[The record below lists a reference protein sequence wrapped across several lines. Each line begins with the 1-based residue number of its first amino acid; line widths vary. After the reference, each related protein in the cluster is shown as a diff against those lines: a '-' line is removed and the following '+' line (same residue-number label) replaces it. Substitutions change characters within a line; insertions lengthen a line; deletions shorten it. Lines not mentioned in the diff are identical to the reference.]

1 MSALP
6 LGYVG
11 GSVPLDLLLATGRP
25 VSHLSWD
32 CHRETPEADQWL
44 ESGFAGWLRCI
55 VQDWAEGRFN
65 HLGHVVFT
73 RGSDAVQR
81 AYYYVCEL
89 QRMGLLRGPQPLLFD
104 LALIPRESSLQHTL
118 ASLRQLASQLDV
130 DDEALR
136 RGVIAA
142 NRLRTQA
149 LAELAAKDVVARPRV
164 LLAGSVPPDQRLHRA
179 IQDGG
184 AQVVADWHELAAATL
199 GPPIDATQP
208 DLWTALARHCHSA
221 TLGPRVF
228 GDGAQR
234 LVDAARAVRAD
245 AVLLWLTR
253 DDEALAWHVPAQR
266 AALQAAGLPSLVLTV
281 QPWLSDEPV
290 LQAVR
295 EFAGELT

>member
-1 MSALP
+1 MTTLP

-25 VSHLSWD
+25 VSHLPWD
-32 CHRETPEADQWL
+32 CHRATPQADQWL

-55 VQDWAEGRFN
+55 VQDWAQGRFN
-65 HLGHVVFT
+65 HLGQVVFT

-104 LALIPRESSLQHTL
+104 LALVPRDSSLQHTL
-118 ASLRQLASQLDV
+118 ASLRQLAAQLDV
-130 DDEALR
+130 ADDALR
-136 RGVIAA
+136 LGVIAA
-142 NRLRTQA
+142 NQLRAQA
-149 LAELAAKDVVARPRV
+149 RAARTAQDGFAGPRV
-164 LLAGSVPPDQRLHRA
+164 LLAGSVPPDERLHRA
-179 IQDGG
+179 VQDGG
-184 AQVVADWHELAAATL
+184 ALVVADRHELAADTL
-199 GPPIDATQP
+199 GPPIDESDA
-208 DLWTALARHCHSA
+208 DLWTALARHCHGA

-228 GDGAQR
+228 GDAAQR

-266 AALQAAGLPSLVLTV
+266 AALQAAGVPSLVLTV
-281 QPWLSDEPV
+281 QPWLSDEAV

-295 EFAGELT
+295 KFAGELT